1 MKGKQIIV
9 GTHDV
14 LCDDEYSVWVEGLKQ
29 AYRNAQANAV
39 LKTNFEKLKW
49 YWHTGGELVMR
60 KAEERWGTGV
70 VEQVSLDLQA
80 EFPDSK
86 GFSAD
91 NLWAMKRWYSFYA
104 DKIRDEKLVRCVQE
118 LYRTDIH
125 TENLEFVPF
134 PDLFSLVPWGHH
146 LDIIRLADTL
156 PEAVFYIKKVIQ
168 EGWKRPVLQRYLKA
182 RLYDKQGGAI
192 NNFKEQLPAKQAE
205 LVREITK
212 ENYDFGFV
220 SLPADYTELNLELA
234 LEKHISRFL
243 MELGNGFAFIGRQK
257 EIIVDGVSRR
267 IDMLFYHVRL
277 HCYIVVELKAVR
289 FEPEFAGKLNFYVN
303 AVNDILRRDN
313 DNPTIGLLICSD
325 MKQTEVR
332 YSFEGLSTPIG
343 VATYDNV
350 QIADIERELPSVEQL
365 QQKIKQLEMHLE
377 MQKPLDNG
385 LRGKKAAPKMRESL
399 AKPAPA
405 PKKPKNR

>member
-1 MKGKQIIV
+1 MIV
-9 GTHDV
+9 SSHDV
-14 LCDDEYSVWVEGLKQ
+14 TCDTEYSLWVEDLKQ
-29 AYRNAQANAV
+29 SYRTAQVNAI

-49 YWHTGGELVMR
+49 YWNTGGELVTR
-60 KAEERWGTGV
+60 KAEERWGSGV
-70 VEQVSLDLQA
+70 VEQISLDLQT
-80 EFPDSK
+80 EFPNSK
-86 GFSAD
+86 GLSAD

-104 DKIRDEKLVRCVQE
+104 NKIRDEKLVRSVQE
-118 LYRTDIH
+118 LYNDDIQ
-125 TENLEFVPF
+125 TRKVDIIPF
-134 PDLFSLVPWGHH
+134 PDILGLVPWGHH
-146 LDIIRLADTL
+146 LDIIRLTDTL
-156 PEAVFYIKKVIQ
+156 PEAIFYVKQTIQ

-192 NNFKEQLPAKQAE
+192 NNFKELLPAKQAD
-205 LVREITK
+205 LVQEITK

-220 SLPADYTELNLELA
+220 ELPADYTELNLEIA
-234 LEKHISRFL
+234 LERHISRFL

-257 EIIVDGVSRR
+257 EIIVDGISRR

-303 AVNDILRRDN
+303 AVNDILRGEG

-332 YSFEGLSTPIG
+332 YSFKGLSTPIG

-350 QIADIERELPSVEQL
+350 QIANIERELPSVEQL
-365 QQKIKQLEMHLE
+365 QQKIKQLEMQLNE
-377 MQKPLDNG
+377 QKLNDG
-385 LRGKKAAPKMRESL
+385 QKQK
-399 AKPAPA
+399 
-405 PKKPKNR
+405 